1 MLVII
6 QGPKGCGK
14 TRNAEAFKK
23 LFNCQVSFDGWR
35 NSRRTKNPWEYEAV
49 QIGSEDNGLML
60 THEEIDEKDIA
71 YFRDMWGVV
80 QVSDFDEAMS
90 LLHNTNFERAVERVS
105 QVTGL
110 PPEFI
115 VSTLNDM
122 SRIQEAIH
130 AFNIKMGWWDKP
142 REDGTCMMLIVSEIA
157 EAMEGNRKNR
167 QDDHLP
173 HLKNEPVELS
183 DAIIRIF
190 DYAGRKKFNLSGAL
204 IEKWAYNADRADHK
218 KENREKDG
226 GKKY

>member
-14 TRNAEAFKK
+14 TSNAEALKK

-35 NSRRTKNPWEYEAV
+35 NPRRTKNPWEYEAV
-49 QIGSEDNGLML
+49 QISSGDNGLML
-60 THEEIDEKDIA
+60 TYEEIDDKDIA

-80 QVSDFDEAMS
+80 RVFDFDVAIA
-90 LLHNTNFERAVERVS
+90 LLHNSNFDNAVERVS
-105 QVTGL
+105 QVTGMSADY
-110 PPEFI
+110 I
-115 VSTLNDM
+115 SGVLNDM
-122 SRIQEAIH
+122 SRIQEAVH
-130 AFNIKMGWWDKP
+130 EFNIKMGWWDKP
-142 REDGTCMMLIVSEIA
+142 REDGTVFALIHSEIS

-173 HLKNEPVELS
+173 HLLNEPVELA

-218 KENREKDG
+218 KENRDKAN